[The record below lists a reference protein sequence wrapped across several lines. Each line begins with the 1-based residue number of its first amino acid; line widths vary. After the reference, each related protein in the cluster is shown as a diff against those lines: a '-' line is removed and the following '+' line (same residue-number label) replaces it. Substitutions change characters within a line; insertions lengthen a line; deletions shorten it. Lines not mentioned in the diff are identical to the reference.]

1 MTLKVPTQLK
11 PPLCICGFTAEG
23 NPVIGGAF
31 QMADTYGFPLCFS
44 LDEADKNK
52 WVISI
57 PHYFSSAMEAGWDD
71 IQTFGKIQEAFA
83 DRGSARSFEMIKY
96 ACIAMFM
103 SAAKEMPDKPATE
116 VGRRMRLW
124 IESDKMAKAAEEKIG

>member
-1 MTLKVPTQLK
+1 MTLKVPTNLK
-11 PPLCICGFTAEG
+11 PPLCLCGFTAEG

-57 PHYFSSAMEAGWDD
+57 PHYFASAMEAGWDD
-71 IQTFGKIQEAFA
+71 VQTFGKIQEAFA
-83 DRGSARSFEMIKY
+83 DRGSARSFEMIKC

-103 SAAKEMPDKPATE
+103 SASHEWPGKPATE

-124 IESDKMAKAAEEKIG
+124 IESDKMAKSAVSA